1 MVLQL
6 KQDKTTGQYV
16 VDYGLKETTKPAV
29 TAGEFEAYSGLK
41 DKTTLVG
48 GTTLGEQTQKV
59 MREAPGQVTTEVDPE
74 TGEVKTKTTG
84 QQVELEQKPI
94 TSLETKTGT
103 AAMPETA
110 LEKAMRFAS
119 MTGPTQQNQFDPN
132 EYFNR
137 IEQIQKDAQKAQLTN
152 TLIKG
157 GLDIG
162 MTYLRGKLGGF
173 STGGIVPSTPLT
185 GGTFGSG
192 GGFFGGGGTTPS
204 PTASGF
210 MAAGTTLLQG
220 GGVKEAVKVGGST
233 ALGSTIGTAVGGPI
247 GGAIGGAIGSV
258 FGCFLPDTK
267 ITMADGSRK
276 EIIDIDL
283 KDNIEVG
290 GKVFATGKFL
300 INNLYD
306 YKGVKVSGSHMVNE
320 NGKWLRVEDSDLAV
334 SLGNDEHIVYT
345 LGSENRR
352 ILINNILFTDYF
364 EVDDQLDLLEKGDEY
379 FNNWQQFDKQL
390 NDRNLELI
398 NNVA

>member
-16 VDYGLKETTKPAV
+16 VDYGLPDATKPAV

-41 DKTTLVG
+41 DQTTLVG

-94 TSLETKTGT
+94 TSLETKTGE

-137 IEQIQKDAQKAQLTN
+137 IESIQKDAQKAQLTN

-173 STGGIVPSTPLT
+173 STGGIVQTPL
-185 GGTFGSG
+185 SG
-192 GGFFGGGGTTPS
+192 GAFPGTT
-204 PTASGF
+204 F
-210 MAAGTTLLQG
+210 MGAGG
-220 GGVKEAVKVGGST
+220 AGST
-233 ALGSTIGTAVGGPI
+233 LMGAGIAGGAGYGLGKLIGAKESESKGMGAGAAIGYAVGGPI
-247 GGAIGGAIGSV
+247 GGVIGGAIGGV

-267 ITMADGSRK
+267 ITMADGSEK
-276 EIIDIDL
+276 EIINIDL

-320 NGKWLRVEDSDLAV
+320 NGKWLRVEDSNLAV
-334 SLGNDEHIVYT
+334 SLGNDEHVVYT
-345 LGSENRR
+345 LGTQNRR
-352 ILINNILFTDYF
+352 ILINDILFTDYF

>member
-16 VDYGLKETTKPAV
+16 VDYGVPDVTKPAV

-41 DKTTLVG
+41 DQTTLVG

-59 MREAPGQVTTEVDPE
+59 MREAPGQVTTEIDPE

-137 IEQIQKDAQKAQLTN
+137 IESIQKDAQKAQLTN

-173 STGGIVPSTPLT
+173 STGGIVQTPL
-185 GGTFGSG
+185 SG
-192 GGFFGGGGTTPS
+192 GAFPGTSFMGAGG
-204 PTASGF
+204 A
-210 MAAGTTLLQG
+210 
-220 GGVKEAVKVGGST
+220 GST
-233 ALGSTIGTAVGGPI
+233 LMGAGIAGGAGYGLGKLIGAKESESKGMGAGAAIGYAVGGPI
-247 GGAIGGAIGSV
+247 GGVIGGAIGGV

-267 ITMADGSRK
+267 ITMADGSEK
-276 EIIDIDL
+276 EIINVKLNDRI
-283 KDNIEVG
+283 KIG
-290 GKVFATGKFL
+290 GRVFATGQFL

-320 NGKWLRVEDSDLAV
+320 NDTWLRVEDSKLAK

-345 LGSENRR
+345 LGTDNRR
-352 ILINNILFTDYF
+352 ILIDNILFTDYF
-364 EVDDQLDLLEKGDEY
+364 EVDEQKELVSEGNKY
-379 FNNWQQFDKQL
+379 FNNWKIHSNQL
-390 NDRNLELI
+390 QDE
-398 NNVA
+398 NVNIMNAS

>member
-16 VDYGLKETTKPAV
+16 VDYGVPDATKPAV

-41 DKTTLVG
+41 DQTTLVG

-84 QQVELEQKPI
+84 QQVQLEQKPI
-94 TSLETKTGT
+94 TSLETKTGE

-119 MTGPTQQNQFDPN
+119 MTGPSQQNQFDPN

-162 MTYLRGKLGGF
+162 MTYLQGKLGGF

-204 PTASGF
+204 AGASGF
-210 MAAGTTLLQG
+210 MAAGATLLQG
-220 GGVKEAVKVGGST
+220 GGIKEAAKVGGATYAGT
-233 ALGSTIGTAVGGPI
+233 AIGTAVGGPI

-258 FGCFLPDTK
+258 IGCFLPDTLIK
-267 ITMADGSRK
+267 MADGSEK
-276 EIIDIDL
+276 EIINIDI
-283 KDNIEVG
+283 KDNLEVG

-300 INNLYD
+300 INNLFD
-306 YKGVKVSGSHMVNE
+306 YKGIKVSGEHLVNE
-320 NGKWLRVEDSDLAV
+320 NGKWLKVKDSQFAK

-345 LGSENRR
+345 LGSQNRR
-352 ILINNILFTDYF
+352 ILINNTLFTDYF
-364 EVDDQLDLLEKGDEY
+364 DFEEQKTL
-379 FNNWQQFDKQL
+379 
-390 NDRNLELI
+390 
-398 NNVA
+398 AA